1 MVMCRRLYFDGCF
14 FQGNTIFV
22 CLCMW
27 FTRWFV
33 SWFHSKGDSDDVLS
47 TGRKRAGSSSPQQMM
62 RNIPEGLV
70 FISLMNKNYRYFVP
84 STKNYFG
91 GIKVSKVLCDS
102 GCSSLLLPICSPDE
116 LDRIFELHGR
126 TCTFTISE
134 SVGVGGVTLCLMVK
148 SRGLSANMEVQLC
161 CDVLGKNNSIMVD
174 YLRFSLCS
182 QDIADLLA
190 KYSNYFS
197 NVDLYRLSMEHEKS
211 EEIKRIQA
219 KYIWHE
225 KEEDEEDVLSEND
238 DDVVK
243 RREYALLGQK
253 IMRGLCCIKHMNCE
267 LYVDAA
273 LYILPISVEAL
284 ESQMRDLRDQLHK
297 RLPMD
302 FNDWEDDDFV
312 FQDDDTMTDTES

>member
-1 MVMCRRLYFDGCF
+1 
-14 FQGNTIFV
+14 
-22 CLCMW
+22 
-27 FTRWFV
+27 
-33 SWFHSKGDSDDVLS
+33 
-47 TGRKRAGSSSPQQMM
+47 MM
-62 RNIPEGLV
+62 RNIPGGLV

-102 GCSSLLLPICSPDE
+102 GCSSLLLPICSPEE

-161 CDVLGKNNSIMVD
+161 CDVLGKGQDNTIMVD

-182 QDIADLLA
+182 QDIDDLLN
-190 KYSNYFS
+190 KYSDQFS
-197 NVDLYRLSMEHEKS
+197 QLDVFRLLMEHDKA
-211 EEIKRIQA
+211 EEIKRIHN
-219 KYIWHE
+219 KYMLHKE
-225 KEEDEEDVLSEND
+225 QKDTREGEEEDDSDMLVEND
-238 DDVVK
+238 GIK

-273 LYILPISVEAL
+273 KYELPGSVQAL
-284 ESQMRDLRDQLHK
+284 ETQMRDLRDQLHK

-312 FQDDDTMTDTES
+312 FQDDDAMTDAEF

>member
-1 MVMCRRLYFDGCF
+1 MWWRRIWSLFHHSV
-14 FQGNTIFV
+14 IK
-22 CLCMW
+22 
-27 FTRWFV
+27 TRP
-33 SWFHSKGDSDDVLS
+33 
-47 TGRKRAGSSSPQQMM
+47 RSSSSNPQPMM
-62 RNIPEGLV
+62 KNIPEGLV

-102 GCSSLLLPICSPDE
+102 GCSSLLLPIINREE
-116 LDRIFELHGR
+116 LDNIFKMHSD
-126 TCTFTISE
+126 TCFFSISE
-134 SVGVGGVTLCLMVK
+134 SQGVGGKTLCLMVR

-161 CDVLGKNNSIMVD
+161 CDVLGGGSTIVVD

-182 QDIADLLA
+182 QDIDDLLS
-190 KYSNYFS
+190 KYADKFS
-197 NVDLYRLSMEHEKS
+197 DLDQFRLLQEHNKS
-211 EEIKRIQA
+211 QEIRQIHD
-219 KYIWHE
+219 KYDVANHE
-225 KEEDEEDVLSEND
+225 SSDSSESTD
-238 DDVVK
+238 LADRCK

-273 LYILPISVEAL
+273 VYKLPENIQAL
-284 ESQMRDLRDQLHK
+284 ENQMRELRDQLNM

-312 FQDDDTMTDTES
+312 FQDDDAMTEHDFR